1 MKRVAFT
8 MKLHNGQL
16 SEYKKRH
23 DEIWPELVSLLKE
36 SGISNYSI
44 FLNEEDNTLFG
55 VLESSDETARE
66 NLANSPIMKKWWV
79 YMKDI
84 MDSNP
89 DHSPVSTPLK
99 EVFFMP

>member
-1 MKRVAFT
+1 MKRVSFT
-8 MKLHNGQL
+8 MKLHHGQL

-55 VLESSDETARE
+55 VLESSNETARE
-66 NLANSPIMKKWWV
+66 NLPNSPIMKRWWG

-89 DHSPVSTPLK
+89 DNSPVSTPLK

>member
-1 MKRVAFT
+1 MARVGFT

-16 SEYKKRH
+16 AEYKNRH

-44 FLNEEDNTLFG
+44 FLNEETNILFG
-55 VLESSDETARE
+55 VLDSSDDAARE
-66 NLANSPIMKKWWV
+66 NLSSSPIMKRWWA

-89 DHSPVSTPLK
+89 DNSPVSIPLQ
-99 EVFFMP
+99 EVFYMP